1 MGRVATRRDVSGSL
15 TTPYQLPLYP
25 RGYHLTLSSNTMC
38 VLLKPLFITTTRTN
52 RRILLFVTAEEI
64 VPHETKFTDFNIS
77 AIASC
82 LSL

>member
-38 VLLKPLFITTTRTN
+38 VLLKPLFITTTRTTTITMN
-52 RRILLFVTAEEI
+52 ELA
-64 VPHETKFTDFNIS
+64 S
-77 AIASC
+77 ARPSAPYSHQR
-82 LSL
+82 